1 VVLDVVYLLALA
13 SAALYGAADFMG
25 GLASRRA
32 STVAIVVL
40 SQFAGMVTLAVLLP
54 LLPSADPGRAD
65 VLWGVAAGLSGS
77 AGVALLYRALA
88 IGTMAIVA
96 PTTAVC
102 AVVIPVAAGLALGE
116 RPPVMTIAGIV
127 LAIVAIV
134 LVSRQSVSSDAPRG
148 SRASGSL
155 PPGIALALASGVTIG
170 LFFLSLAR
178 TSPAAG
184 LWPLLVARVVSV
196 GLFGL
201 IAAGRRIPLRTARS
215 VLTVAVVGGIL
226 DMLANALYVVAARQ
240 GPLSVVV
247 TLSSLYPAS
256 TVLLARVVLGE
267 RLSTTQTI
275 GIGCALLAVIVIVS

>member
-1 VVLDVVYLLALA
+1 MVYLLALA

-32 STVAIVVL
+32 STIAIVVL
-40 SQFAGMVTLAVLLP
+40 SQFAGMLTLGVLLP
-54 LLPSADPGRAD
+54 ILPAADPGRAD
-65 VLWGVAAGLSGS
+65 VVWGIAAGLSGS

-88 IGTMAIVA
+88 IGTMAVVA

-102 AVVIPVAAGLALGE
+102 AVVIPVVTGVALGE
-116 RPPVMTIAGIV
+116 RMPTVTAAGIG
-127 LAIVAIV
+127 LAIVAIG
-134 LVSRQSVSSDAPRG
+134 LVSRQQAAPGASRG
-148 SRASGSL
+148 SPTSGWL
-155 PPGIALALASGVTIG
+155 PAGMALALASGVTIG

-201 IAAGRRIPLRTARS
+201 IAVGRGIPLGMARP
-215 VLTVAVVGGIL
+215 VLLIAVFGGIL
-226 DMLANALYVVAARQ
+226 DMLANAFYVVAARQ

-267 RLSTTQTI
+267 RLSATQVF
-275 GIGCALLAVIVIVS
+275 GIACALVAVMLIVS